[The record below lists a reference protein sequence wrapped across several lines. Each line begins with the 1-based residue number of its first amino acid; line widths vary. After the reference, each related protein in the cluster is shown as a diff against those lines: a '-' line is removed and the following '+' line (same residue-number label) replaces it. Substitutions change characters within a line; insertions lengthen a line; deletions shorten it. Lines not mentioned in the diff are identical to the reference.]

1 MNKKPGFAA
10 RGAKKRNLQ
19 KQDLMESVTVGGVF
33 SIVLLFVWAVGTR
46 SDFFY
51 YGEEGVTVG
60 RTVELFQE
68 TYTKESFFLA
78 FLGIWAA
85 GSLIWGLLLNMNET
99 WKKVIFRFRYGIV
112 LILLAVCI
120 VLELSGSSMSSWC
133 NALGVS
139 PQENGVLF
147 RTANPYR
154 SDEFAVNT
162 LFAVAQAKNPGG
174 AYPYFSEIVRGT
186 ATDMYIVYGQPVR
199 SFGIIFRPFQ
209 IGYLLFGTAKGLAF
223 FWCGRL
229 LFLFMASFEF
239 GRIFLEK
246 KKLAVIYALML
257 TLSPVIQWWFAI
269 NGLVEMFIF
278 GQLCAMMLWKYMNE
292 KKLWKKIAESFVFFW
307 SGAVYIL
314 VFYPA
319 WQVALGYVF
328 LGIFIWVILENRTK
342 RPWKL
347 KEDLPVILGT
357 GAVILFLMLI
367 LLFRSWDTIQTTL
380 NTVYPGQRV
389 STDKLQLQD
398 LFGGLYN
405 IYLALSDSHL
415 LHEWGFVDFFPLGIL
430 MAVYVLIKNK
440 KKDSLLIILLILQ
453 GLLLIIYTLPV
464 PEILTKVTLLSMST
478 PNRALIAIQFLN
490 ILLLLRSCIWLHIQ
504 GKAYKVI
511 VGGLVCAVGVTWIFA
526 ANIDDIP
533 LSFFMMV
540 GMALLFFTVSVL
552 VWRAHRSERILRW
565 MCLLVLTIG
574 LIGGGLV
581 NPVQKGLDFIEKSV
595 LLDEIESVVAEDP
608 DGKWI
613 VEGMQYP
620 NTNLTLLAGA
630 STINSTNVYPAMER
644 WNQLDP
650 SGKYEDVYNRY
661 AHILINLQEGETEF
675 SLLYPDSFQ
684 VSVNTEDMKTLN
696 VSYILSQ
703 NELEQ
708 YSDIC
713 AEIEKV
719 KTIEAGQMFIY
730 KVSYR

>member
-1 MNKKPGFAA
+1 M
-10 RGAKKRNLQ
+10 
-19 KQDLMESVTVGGVF
+19 
-33 SIVLLFVWAVGTR
+33 
-46 SDFFY
+46 
-51 YGEEGVTVG
+51 
-60 RTVELFQE
+60 ELFQE

-99 WKKVIFRFRYGIV
+99 WKKVNFRFRYGIV

-209 IGYLLFGTAKGLAF
+209 IGYLLFGTAKVLPFSGAEGCCFFLWRVLNLAGF
-223 FWCGRL
+223 FW
-229 LFLFMASFEF
+229 
-239 GRIFLEK
+239 K
-246 KKLAVIYALML
+246 KEACCY
-257 TLSPVIQWWFAI
+257 
-269 NGLVEMFIF
+269 
-278 GQLCAMMLWKYMNE
+278 LCADADPVPCNTMVVCDKWPGGNVHLRAAVCDDALE
-292 KKLWKKIAESFVFFW
+292 IHEREETLEKIAESFVFFW

-440 KKDSLLIILLILQ
+440 KKIL
-453 GLLLIIYTLPV
+453 
-464 PEILTKVTLLSMST
+464 
-478 PNRALIAIQFLN
+478 
-490 ILLLLRSCIWLHIQ
+490 C
-504 GKAYKVI
+504 
-511 VGGLVCAVGVTWIFA
+511 
-526 ANIDDIP
+526 
-533 LSFFMMV
+533 
-540 GMALLFFTVSVL
+540 
-552 VWRAHRSERILRW
+552 
-565 MCLLVLTIG
+565 
-574 LIGGGLV
+574 
-581 NPVQKGLDFIEKSV
+581 
-595 LLDEIESVVAEDP
+595 
-608 DGKWI
+608 
-613 VEGMQYP
+613 
-620 NTNLTLLAGA
+620 
-630 STINSTNVYPAMER
+630 
-644 WNQLDP
+644 
-650 SGKYEDVYNRY
+650 
-661 AHILINLQEGETEF
+661 
-675 SLLYPDSFQ
+675 
-684 VSVNTEDMKTLN
+684 
-696 VSYILSQ
+696 
-703 NELEQ
+703 
-708 YSDIC
+708 
-713 AEIEKV
+713 
-719 KTIEAGQMFIY
+719 
-730 KVSYR
+730 

>member
-1 MNKKPGFAA
+1 M
-10 RGAKKRNLQ
+10 
-19 KQDLMESVTVGGVF
+19 
-33 SIVLLFVWAVGTR
+33 
-46 SDFFY
+46 
-51 YGEEGVTVG
+51 
-60 RTVELFQE
+60 
-68 TYTKESFFLA
+68 
-78 FLGIWAA
+78 
-85 GSLIWGLLLNMNET
+85 
-99 WKKVIFRFRYGIV
+99 
-112 LILLAVCI
+112 
-120 VLELSGSSMSSWC
+120 
-133 NALGVS
+133 
-139 PQENGVLF
+139 
-147 RTANPYR
+147 
-154 SDEFAVNT
+154 
-162 LFAVAQAKNPGG
+162 
-174 AYPYFSEIVRGT
+174 
-186 ATDMYIVYGQPVR
+186 
-199 SFGIIFRPFQ
+199 
-209 IGYLLFGTAKGLAF
+209 
-223 FWCGRL
+223 
-229 LFLFMASFEF
+229 
-239 GRIFLEK
+239 
-246 KKLAVIYALML
+246 
-257 TLSPVIQWWFAI
+257 
-269 NGLVEMFIF
+269 
-278 GQLCAMMLWKYMNE
+278 
-292 KKLWKKIAESFVFFW
+292 
-307 SGAVYIL
+307 
-314 VFYPA
+314 
-319 WQVALGYVF
+319 
-328 LGIFIWVILENRTK
+328 
-342 RPWKL
+342 
-347 KEDLPVILGT
+347 
-357 GAVILFLMLI
+357 
-367 LLFRSWDTIQTTL
+367 
-380 NTVYPGQRV
+380 
-389 STDKLQLQD
+389 
-398 LFGGLYN
+398 
-405 IYLALSDSHL
+405 
-415 LHEWGFVDFFPLGIL
+415 
-430 MAVYVLIKNK
+430 
-440 KKDSLLIILLILQ
+440 
-453 GLLLIIYTLPV
+453 
-464 PEILTKVTLLSMST
+464 
-478 PNRALIAIQFLN
+478 
-490 ILLLLRSCIWLHIQ
+490 HIQ